1 MGLYS
6 DRILPWLTHLS
17 MRNRL
22 LRPYRE
28 RLVPQARGRVL
39 EVGIG
44 SGLNLPL
51 YGPAVELVVGLD
63 PSRGLLRRA
72 AATAAVAST
81 PLVLTQ
87 ASAEAMPLADAS
99 IDTIVMTWTL
109 CSIPDAPAALGEMR
123 RVLKPR
129 GALLFV
135 EHGLSPDERV
145 ARWQHRLDPLWVR
158 VSCHLDNP
166 VEAMLRQAGFALD
179 ELRTG
184 YLGRGPRPLAFMYE
198 GRARPA

>member
-51 YGPAVELVVGLD
+51 YGSEVELVLGLD

-72 AATAAVAST
+72 EATAASATPPVA
-81 PLVLTQ
+81 LVE
-87 ASAEAMPLADAS
+87 ASAEAVPLADGS
-99 IDTIVMTWTL
+99 IDTIVMTWAL
-109 CSIPDAPAALGEMR
+109 CSIPDAPTALAEMR
-123 RVLKPR
+123 RVLKPE
-129 GALLFV
+129 GSLLFV
-135 EHGLSPDERV
+135 EHGLSSDERV
-145 ARWQHRLDPLWVR
+145 ARWQHRLDPIWVR

-166 VEAMLRQAGFALD
+166 VEAMLRQAGFVID
-179 ELRTG
+179 ELKTG